1 MAPRVGGLK
10 PWDLV
15 RNLFLRKV
23 SLATSLLARAV
34 KFGQQRQ
41 ILSGFISQPG
51 GLKSSAVAADSVMK
65 DINSKRNRD
74 EAERLSAG
82 FEEPEWDELSFNGGS
97 PVTQH
102 FSSDAGR
109 SFLCSS

>member
-1 MAPRVGGLK
+1 MGSSEELLSEK
-10 PWDLV
+10 E
-15 RNLFLRKV
+15 V
-23 SLATSLLARAV
+23 SLATGLLARAV
-34 KFGQQRQ
+34 KFGQERQ

-51 GLKSSAVAADSVMK
+51 GLKSFAVAANSAMK
-65 DINSKRNRD
+65 EINSKRNRD